1 MILPTPRGPLSAV
14 LLPLLRGP
22 VPGDDDTVPG
32 LPVAAALADSTDLL
46 EDDDVQLTLFCLYEL
61 HYRGFEDV
69 DDRWEWEPGLLRAR
83 RRVEEA
89 FEAALRGRVDVP
101 EADGLDHADVAE
113 ALFTMAAAE
122 TGPGLARYVGKK
134 ASQGQLKE
142 LLVQRSLY
150 QLKEADPHTW
160 AVPRL
165 VGGPKAA
172 LVEIQADEY
181 GGGDP
186 ERMHAA
192 LFARTMRGLDLD
204 DAYGRY
210 IEELPAITL
219 ASLNAMS
226 LFGLHRRLRG
236 AVAGHLAAFEMT
248 SSLPNR
254 FYGNGFRRH
263 GYGPETTFYFDEHVE
278 ADAVHEQIA
287 GRDLAG
293 GLARDEPGLTGDI
306 LFGAAVCLALDDAVA
321 QHIMTAWQAGRSSL
335 RAA

>member
-1 MILPTPRGPLSAV
+1 MILPTPRGPLSAA
-14 LLPLLRGP
+14 LLPLLRSA
-22 VPGDDDTVPG
+22 VPGDDDPAPD
-32 LPVAAALADSTDLL
+32 LPVAAALDATDDLL
-46 EDDDVQLTLFCLYEL
+46 EDEDVQLALFCLYEL

-83 RRVEEA
+83 RRLEDA
-89 FEAALRGRVDVP
+89 FEAELRARVKVP
-101 EADGLDHADVAE
+101 DAHGLDQAGVAE
-113 ALFTMAAAE
+113 TLFTMAATE

-134 ASQGQLKE
+134 ASEGQLRE

-165 VGGPKAA
+165 AGAPKAA

-192 LFARTMRGLDLD
+192 LFARTMRDLGLDD
-204 DAYGRY
+204 SYGRY
-210 IEELPAITL
+210 VEELPAITL
-219 ASLNAMS
+219 ASLNTMS

-263 GYGPETTFYFDEHVE
+263 GHGPGTTLYFDEHVE

-293 GLARDEPGLTGDI
+293 GLARDEPELTGDI

-321 QHIMTAWQAGRSSL
+321 EHIMSAWQAGRSSL